1 MTVQKIV
8 SLEESTFELQ
18 HKTKCENF
26 STEYFFPFG
35 FGSTKSKMI
44 FDKMYS

>member
-1 MTVQKIV
+1 MRVQKIV

-26 STEYFFPFG
+26 STECFFLLDLVLQNQ
-35 FGSTKSKMI
+35 K
-44 FDKMYS
+44 